1 MEPVAYRIPEFC
13 TTYVISRTAL
23 YREVK
28 AGRLRLLKRGKRSL
42 IERAEAERWFA
53 GLRTPSP
60 QKIERLAI
68 SQTH

>member
-53 GLRTPSP
+53 ALRNLPSP
-60 QKIERLAI
+60 G
-68 SQTH
+68 